1 MLCSHANQDIPYGM
15 NNCVNQSLHTALALG
30 SYSFNQFR
38 LKIELGNILG
48 EKRPYLLIVLSI
60 LFIMVLILKF
70 CFNFT

>member
-38 LKIELGNILG
+38 LKIELGTIFG
-48 EKRPYLLIVLSI
+48 EKKAIFAHSSEHSVYNGIDFEVLL
-60 LFIMVLILKF
+60 
-70 CFNFT
+70 